1 MPVRPRLPVPPER
14 PRFDADY
21 DDDGFPHDDDSGTG
35 GRPPRRPY
43 DFDDD
48 GGDEDAGLFRML
60 GVLVLVAAVVVA
72 LVLPAS
78 PVRVIGRGDS
88 EQSAGQGVSARSR
101 SDLPALPGG
110 LTAVSRLYDLSLP
123 NDLGGTQMIEIALN
137 GHVDDGKNLAFY
149 AYEDTTWKRLAVA
162 TLTSDGESAFGEL
175 PYPPRS
181 VAVLRSTATAR
192 SLGLIV
198 SAGQAPEAGSLAGA
212 SIVAVRGA
220 VLGKDAKAV
229 TLHEG
234 GLASA
239 VKAANGKPVYLLVEA
254 GVEFGGGS
262 PLGSDLATSM
272 VAAAKAS
279 GAGGVLIDLGSLPS
293 AQREG
298 VSRFSADL
306 SARLRAER
314 LGFLIAVPASGRDGG
329 AYDWKALL
337 GLADGLW
344 LTPRVDA
351 ATYYSDVSATLDG
364 ARDAGV
370 DLARVALVLDRR
382 SQEAVPGQRSMLSRK
397 DALSLASAIQRSAD
411 SGIGGSA
418 TVNLSAPFL
427 AGSGGGLSWDEVA
440 KAVGFLFTEG
450 GKPHAVW
457 IENRFSAAF
466 RLDLAG
472 RAGLGGVVVNQAEA
486 DETLADVIDAATA
499 FAQGASPKLERPFG
513 PYLVPCWEA
522 LGGGTIEGASACWV
536 QGHAALSA
544 VWRAPKTGGVYTV
557 RLVVSDGVVF
567 IGQELPLRVS
577 ASGLAEPGGGPT
589 ATPTAPAGAAPATP
603 GQPTPRPAGGAP
615 PGPAGN

>member
-1 MPVRPRLPVPPER
+1 MPDRPRLPVPPER
-14 PRFDADY
+14 PRFDAAT
-21 DDDGFPHDDDSGTG
+21 DDDGFLNDDESRAGSG
-35 GRPPRRPY
+35 PPRRPR
-43 DFDDD
+43 DFDD
-48 GGDEDAGLFRML
+48 GGGEDAGLFRML
-60 GVLVLVAAVVVA
+60 GALVLVAAVVVA

-78 PVRVIGRGDS
+78 PVRVIGRGGS

-101 SDLPALPGG
+101 SDLPALPRG
-110 LTAVSRLYDLSLP
+110 LTAVSRLYDLSVP
-123 NDLGGTQMIEIALN
+123 NGLGGTQMIEIALN

-149 AYEDTTWKRLAVA
+149 AYEDTTWKRLAPA
-162 TLTSDGESAFGEL
+162 TLTSDGKSAFGEL

-198 SAGQAPEAGSLAGA
+198 SAGQVPEARALTGS
-212 SIVAVRGA
+212 SVVAVRGG

-229 TLHEG
+229 TLYEG
-234 GLASA
+234 GLAPA

-254 GVEFGGGS
+254 GAEFGGGS
-262 PLGSDLATSM
+262 PLGGDLAASM
-272 VAAAKAS
+272 VATAKAS
-279 GAGGVLIDLGSLPS
+279 GASGVLIDLGSLPN

-314 LGFLIAVPASGRDGG
+314 LGFLIAVPAAGRDGG

-337 GLADGLW
+337 GVADGLW
-344 LTPRVDA
+344 LMPRVDA
-351 ATYYSDVSATLDG
+351 AMYYSDVNATLDG

-382 SQEAVPGQRSMLSRK
+382 SQETVPGQRSMLSRK

-411 SGIGGSA
+411 SGIGGSV
-418 TVNLSAPFL
+418 TVSLSAPFL
-427 AGSGGGLSWDEVA
+427 AGSGGGLHWDEVA

-457 IENRFSAAF
+457 VENRFSAAF
-466 RLDLAG
+466 RLDLANG
-472 RAGLGGVVVNQAEA
+472 AGLGGVVVDQAEA
-486 DETLADVIDAATA
+486 DETLADVFEAATA
-499 FAQGASPKLERPFG
+499 FAQGASLKLERPFG

-522 LGGGTIEGASACWV
+522 LGGGAIEGASACWE
-536 QGHAALSA
+536 QSRPAPSA

-567 IGQELPLRVS
+567 IGQELSLRVS
-577 ASGLAEPGGGPT
+577 ASGLAEPGGGLT
-589 ATPTAPAGAAPATP
+589 ATPTAPNAAPATP
-603 GQPTPRPAGGAP
+603 GQPTPRPAGGPP